1 VEIWEKRRDLYASA
15 DLWREC
21 LGRRWP
27 LDPAT
32 LSALLDRPGYGKHF
46 VVRHLTSGEL
56 LGLCVTYVIEDS
68 TGRGGHDGNNKV
80 VGSLAALLVRPTH
93 RDLGIG
99 LSLHNCVLRHL
110 RNIPGISSL
119 QLGSIFPRFF
129 PGIPAD
135 LPAEDINWFSH
146 RGWKLDGRPTG
157 MVYDLYMS
165 LDLPSPPSPHPAPP
179 GITISPCRPEQFP
192 SLITFIQQHFGSF
205 PGWVEKYSSLRDTDD
220 IADAILA
227 RRADAGG
234 DGSGAVVAAAV
245 IYTPVGNSQISKDIP
260 WARTLGERVGGI
272 GLVGVKSSDGSG
284 VEGEDGIMRA
294 LLVAKAVEE
303 LRMRG
308 CRGVFVDWVDERE
321 VSGYAGVGF
330 LIWGKYREIWSKV

>member
-1 VEIWEKRRDLYASA
+1 
-15 DLWREC
+15 
-21 LGRRWP
+21 
-27 LDPAT
+27 
-32 LSALLDRPGYGKHF
+32 
-46 VVRHLTSGEL
+46 
-56 LGLCVTYVIEDS
+56 
-68 TGRGGHDGNNKV
+68 
-80 VGSLAALLVRPTH
+80 
-93 RDLGIG
+93 
-99 LSLHNCVLRHL
+99 VLRHL
-110 RNIPGISSL
+110 RNIPDISSL

-165 LDLPSPPSPHPAPP
+165 LDPPPLPPPPPHPVLP
-179 GITISPCRPEQFP
+179 GITVSPCRPEQFP

-227 RRADAGG
+227 RRAEAGEG
-234 DGSGAVVAAAV
+234 DSGAVVAAAV
-245 IYTPVGNSQISKDIP
+245 IYTPVGNSQISKDMP
-260 WARTLGERVGGI
+260 WARALGERVGGI
-272 GLVGVKSSDGSG
+272 GLVGVKSSDG
-284 VEGEDGIMRA
+284 EGGGGAMRG

-321 VSGYAGVGF
+321 VPGYAGVGF
-330 LIWGKYREIWSKV
+330 AVWGKYREIWSKV